1 MSLPLQTSGSA
12 TDGIHRNFHSNTG
25 AFSSLTLNLQSG
37 IFFIQEMQAAVQ
49 IGETNFSGI
58 TGVKIVL
65 EFSLHLLK
73 LILRN
78 SAAII

>member
-1 MSLPLQTSGSA
+1 M
-12 TDGIHRNFHSNTG
+12 DGIHRNFHSNTG

-49 IGETNFSGI
+49 IDEADFSGI
-58 TGVKIVL
+58 ARVKIVL
-65 EFSLHLLK
+65 EFSLYLLK
-73 LILRN
+73 LISGN